1 MKKLKVKKGS
11 TCMACLACV
20 TACSNSF
27 YKEFD
32 PDKSCIQIVDRKGEA
47 KPMVC
52 VQCGK
57 CKEACPFGV
66 MVKAEDAEYAS
77 KCIACGICVK
87 ACPMEILEV
96 VEK

>member
-1 MKKLKVKKGS
+1 MKKLTVKKGS

-47 KPMVC
+47 KLEEVAAARRR
-52 VQCGK
+52 
-57 CKEACPFGV
+57 EA
-66 MVKAEDAEYAS
+66 
-77 KCIACGICVK
+77 
-87 ACPMEILEV
+87 
-96 VEK
+96 